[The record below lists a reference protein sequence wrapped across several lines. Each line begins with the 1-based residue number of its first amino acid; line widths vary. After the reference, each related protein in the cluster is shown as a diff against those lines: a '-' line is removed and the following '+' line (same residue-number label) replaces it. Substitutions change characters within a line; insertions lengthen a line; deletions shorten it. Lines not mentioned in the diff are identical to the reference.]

1 MPCREAW
8 RRYVP
13 EHRVPIG
20 LVCAVVVLLAAVG
33 CKSDLH
39 QQLLERELRYQEDQ
53 IYHLQDE
60 LDSASGRLQRVAGEN
75 ASLRRQLG
83 LADGDPAGRRG
94 SSPRPLALPAPVDVP
109 PARQLPDAPAA
120 PRRGG
125 PPVDLAPP
133 VLEDIPPLPTTSP
146 PRPSGA
152 SRALPTFDDGEPLSL
167 PSGTPAIP
175 SSVPTDAPTA
185 TLPVQQLSYE
195 EPASAAAVAA
205 LPSGTAARLVVN
217 TTQTACIDADGDGLS
232 DGLSIVVEP
241 RDAEERLVA
250 AIGDLTVV
258 AFDAAAGVD
267 PATGEPAPIAQ
278 WNIPA
283 ADAARHFRPQGRLRG
298 MHFTLAW
305 PGPRPAGDHVRVL
318 ARLDGGPA
326 PVEAEATIPA
336 R

>member
-8 RRYVP
+8 RRCVS
-13 EHRVPIG
+13 EQAVPIG
-20 LVCAVVVLLAAVG
+20 VACAVVVLLATAG

-60 LDSASGRLQRVAGEN
+60 LHSATGRLRHVAGEN

-83 LADGDPAGRRG
+83 LADSDPAGRRG
-94 SSPRPLALPAPVDVP
+94 ATPRPLALPAPVDVP
-109 PARQLPDAPAA
+109 AAKQLPDAPAA

-146 PRPSGA
+146 PRSSGA
-152 SRALPTFDDGEPLSL
+152 RKMPTFDDGEPLSL
-167 PSGTPAIP
+167 PSSMP
-175 SSVPTDAPTA
+175 VEAPTA

-195 EPASAAAVAA
+195 APTAVTVAA
-205 LPSGTAARLVVN
+205 LPTLPPGIAARLVVN
-217 TTQTACIDADGDGLS
+217 TTQTACIDADGDGQS

-258 AFDAAAGVD
+258 AFDAAVGVD
-267 PATGEPAPIAQ
+267 PATGEPAPIAC
-278 WNIPA
+278 WTIPA
-283 ADAARHFRPQGRLRG
+283 ADAARNFQPQGRLRG

-318 ARLDGGPA
+318 ARLDAGPTLL
-326 PVEAEATIPA
+326 EAEATIPSH
-336 R
+336 

>member
-1 MPCREAW
+1 MPCQEAW
-8 RRYVP
+8 RRCGPEPGVP
-13 EHRVPIG
+13 VG
-20 LVCAVVVLLAAVG
+20 LACAAVILLAAAG

-60 LDSASGRLQRVAGEN
+60 LESASSRLRHVAGEN
-75 ASLRRQLG
+75 SSLRRQLG
-83 LADGDPAGRRG
+83 LADGDPAGRRSG
-94 SSPRPLALPAPVDVP
+94 PSRSPAAAPPANVP
-109 PARQLPDAPAA
+109 PAVKVPDAPAA

-125 PPVDLAPP
+125 PPIDLAPP

-152 SRALPTFDDGEPLSL
+152 RATPNLDAGEPLSL
-167 PSGTPAIP
+167 PAPAP
-175 SSVPTDAPTA
+175 PEAATA

-195 EPASAAAVAA
+195 QPAPPPHA
-205 LPSGTAARLVVN
+205 LQPGHATRLVVN
-217 TTQTACIDADGDGLS
+217 TMQTACIDADGDGTS

-241 RDAEERLVA
+241 RDADERLVA
-250 AIGDLTVV
+250 AIGDVTVV

-267 PATGEPAPIAQ
+267 PSTGEPAPIAR
-278 WNIPA
+278 WDIPA
-283 ADAARHFRPQGRLRG
+283 AEAARQFRPLGRLRG
-298 MHFTLAW
+298 MQFTLAW

-318 ARLDGGPA
+318 ARLDGPA
-326 PVEAEATIPA
+326 PLEAEATIPA

>member
-1 MPCREAW
+1 MPCRAAW
-8 RRYVP
+8 RRCVS
-13 EHRVPIG
+13 EHAVPIG
-20 LVCAVVVLLAAVG
+20 VACAVAVILATAG

-60 LDSASGRLQRVAGEN
+60 LDSASGRLRQVAGEN

-83 LADGDPAGRRG
+83 LADSDPASRRG
-94 SSPRPLALPAPVDVP
+94 ATPRPLALPAPVDVP
-109 PARQLPDAPAA
+109 AAKQLPDAPAA

-152 SRALPTFDDGEPLSL
+152 RKMPTFDDGEPLSL
-167 PSGTPAIP
+167 PS
-175 SSVPTDAPTA
+175 SVPADTPTA

-195 EPASAAAVAA
+195 APAPVTVAA
-205 LPSGTAARLVVN
+205 LPALPPGTAARLVVN
-217 TTQTACIDADGDGLS
+217 TTQTSCIDADGDGLS

-267 PATGEPAPIAQ
+267 PATGEPTPIAR
-278 WNIPA
+278 WTIPA
-283 ADAARHFRPQGRLRG
+283 ADAARHFQPQGRLRG

-305 PGPRPAGDHVRVL
+305 PGARPAGDHVRVL
-318 ARLDGGPA
+318 ARLDTGP
-326 PVEAEATIPA
+326 VTLEAEATIPSH
-336 R
+336 